1 MFTLC
6 IHFSTNSL
14 VFKNEGKPFWDQN
27 KQKKT
32 TRRTGTFRRPQ
43 KQNTVA
49 VFSENGRLS
58 FDIVNG
64 PLDPGQ
70 QTKAVMTFKHMLFQL
85 S

>member
-27 KQKKT
+27 KQKKQLAE
-32 TRRTGTFRRPQ
+32 PVHSEDH
-43 KQNTVA
+43 KMLAVA
-49 VFSENGRLS
+49 VFAENGRLS

-64 PLDPGQ
+64 PLGPGQ
-70 QTKAVMTFKHMLFQL
+70 QTKAAMTFKHMLFQL